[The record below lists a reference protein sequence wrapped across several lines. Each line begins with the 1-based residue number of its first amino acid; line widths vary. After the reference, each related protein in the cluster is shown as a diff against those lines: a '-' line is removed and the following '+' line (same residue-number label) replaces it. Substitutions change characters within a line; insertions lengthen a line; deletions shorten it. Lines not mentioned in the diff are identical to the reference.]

1 MIRYG
6 QKEKGKKWEK
16 YTVKKKKK
24 GKTIVIGYAYLS
36 QGKHIASDLN
46 RLFGNQN
53 TTEEIKQRQKRWNLV
68 NQTGQIRK
76 VRNGSGVGKQDRNGG
91 DTSGW
96 MG

>member
-6 QKEKGKKWEK
+6 QKEKGKKMGK
-16 YTVKKKKK
+16 IYRKKKKK